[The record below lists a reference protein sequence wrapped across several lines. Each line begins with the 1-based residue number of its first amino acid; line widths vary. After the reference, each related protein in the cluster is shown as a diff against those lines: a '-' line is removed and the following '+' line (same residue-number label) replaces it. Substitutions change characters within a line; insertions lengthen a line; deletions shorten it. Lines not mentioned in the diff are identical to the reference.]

1 MEEHP
6 IYIIL
11 LAAIAIT
18 VLLIFFVVSI
28 LLHHRRYR
36 ELQQARTRNEILVLE
51 KERKR
56 IAFDLHDNMGPRLAA
71 VRMQLNSLE
80 PALDEDRNS
89 IELAAASID
98 EMMANIREISFD
110 LLPSALQRKGFKE
123 AVTELLH
130 SRDTIGGLQADLQI
144 DNNIYLDPEQQ
155 LHLYRIVQEIWHNCL
170 QHSKATQLRIRLAR
184 DGRQIIL
191 FLEDNGLGFRP
202 EEVRKTSKGLGL
214 LSIESRAQV
223 LGAQMLL
230 ETSVGK
236 GCCYYFSF
244 PAKQI

>member
-51 KERKR
+51 KDRKR

-80 PALDEDRNS
+80 PVLEEDRQS
-89 IELAAASID
+89 IEKAGASID

-123 AVTELLH
+123 AVTGLLH
-130 SRDTIGGLQADLQI
+130 SSDTTAGLQTDLQI
-144 DNNIYLDPEQQ
+144 DHAIYLDPEQQ

-170 QHSKATQLRIRLAR
+170 RHSKATRLRIRLAR
-184 DGRQIIL
+184 DGQQHVL
-191 FLEDNGLGFRP
+191 FLEDNGRGFRP
-202 EEVRKTSKGLGL
+202 EEVRKKSKGLGL
-214 LSIESRAQV
+214 LSIESRAQI
-223 LGAQMLL
+223 LNAQMLL
-230 ETSVGK
+230 ETSVGN

-244 PAKQI
+244 PAKQS

>member
-11 LAAIAIT
+11 LATVAIT

-56 IAFDLHDNMGPRLAA
+56 MAFDLHDNMGPRLAA

-80 PALDEDRNS
+80 PELDEDR
-89 IELAAASID
+89 ITIAMAAASID

-130 SRDTIGGLQADLQI
+130 SSDTTAGLQTDLQI
-144 DNNIYLDPEQQ
+144 DQAIYLDPEQQ

-170 QHSKATQLRIRLAR
+170 RHSKATRLRIRLVR
-184 DGRQIIL
+184 DGQQHVL
-191 FLEDNGLGFRP
+191 FLEDNGRGFRP
-202 EEVRKTSKGLGL
+202 EEVRKKSKGLGL
-214 LSIESRAQV
+214 LSIESRAQI
-223 LGAQMLL
+223 LNAQMLL
-230 ETSVGK
+230 ETSVGN

-244 PAKQI
+244 PAKQS

>member
-51 KERKR
+51 KDRKR

-80 PALDEDRNS
+80 PVLEEDRQS
-89 IELAAASID
+89 IEKAGASID

-110 LLPSALQRKGFKE
+110 LLPSALQRK
-123 AVTELLH
+123 A
-130 SRDTIGGLQADLQI
+130 
-144 DNNIYLDPEQQ
+144 
-155 LHLYRIVQEIWHNCL
+155 
-170 QHSKATQLRIRLAR
+170 SKKR
-184 DGRQIIL
+184 
-191 FLEDNGLGFRP
+191 
-202 EEVRKTSKGLGL
+202 
-214 LSIESRAQV
+214 
-223 LGAQMLL
+223 
-230 ETSVGK
+230 
-236 GCCYYFSF
+236 
-244 PAKQI
+244 